1 MNSLSQGARP
11 GLLMRLFKL
20 MERLSVGMAI
30 IGGALLT
37 LLAFF
42 ISADVLGRGYGGFYS
57 GATDEIAGFT
67 MTLAVTWAL
76 AYTLTI
82 DKHVRVDLLLGV
94 VSARVRRILDWF
106 ALLLLTVFAA
116 MLAVKSWDLA
126 LESLVIGSLSPS
138 VLQVPIGIPQ
148 STMALGFTILSL
160 QGLITLLVATLDP
173 SGFDRERNA
182 ESAAAPTQFDV

>member
-20 MERLSVGMAI
+20 MERLSAGMAI

>member
-1 MNSLSQGARP
+1 MSSLSGDARA
-11 GLLMRLFKL
+11 GLMRLFRL
-20 MERLSVGMAI
+20 MERLSIGMAV

-37 LLAFF
+37 ALAFF
-42 ISADVLGRGYGGFYS
+42 ITADVLGRGYGGFYS

-94 VSARVRRILDWF
+94 VSAGVRRVLDWI
-106 ALLLLTVFAA
+106 ALVLLTAFAT
-116 MLAVKSWDLA
+116 MLAVKCWDLA
-126 LESLVIGSLSPS
+126 LDSLAIGSLSPS

-160 QGLITLLVATLDP
+160 QAFITLLVATLDP

-182 ESAAAPTQFDV
+182 ERAAAPTQFDV

>member
-1 MNSLSQGARP
+1 
-11 GLLMRLFKL
+11 MRVFKL
-20 MERLSVGMAI
+20 MERLSIAMAL

-42 ISADVLGRGYGGFYS
+42 IAADVLGRGYGGFYS
-57 GATDEIAGFT
+57 GATDEIGGFA

-82 DKHVRVDLLLGV
+82 DKHVRVDLLLGIV
-94 VSARVRRILDWF
+94 PARARRILDWI
-106 ALLLLTVFAA
+106 ALMLLTVFAA

-126 LESLVIGSLSPS
+126 LDSLTIGSLSPS

-148 STMALGFTILSL
+148 STTALGFTMLSL
-160 QGLITLLVATLDP
+160 QGFISLLVATLDP